1 MCVWCLICVV
11 SGVWDV
17 WCVCVSVIVDGCV
30 ASGVCMWVMVG
41 GGM

>member
-1 MCVWCLICVV
+1 MCGM
-11 SGVWDV
+11 SG
-17 WCVCVSVIVDGCV
+17 VCVSVIVDGGV